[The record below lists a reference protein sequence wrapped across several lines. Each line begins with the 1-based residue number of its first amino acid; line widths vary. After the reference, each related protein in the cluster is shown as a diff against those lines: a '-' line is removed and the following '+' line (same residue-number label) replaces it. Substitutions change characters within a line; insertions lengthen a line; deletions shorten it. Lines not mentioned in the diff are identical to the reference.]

1 MFMRNTKRHSA
12 VFTSTLLGHMCGCR
26 GFVRLAYEEMR
37 FCSLT
42 DQEREGGAQILLGVL
57 LKSLMQNELLIS
69 DGLI

>member
-1 MFMRNTKRHSA
+1 MFMRNIKRHSA

-42 DQEREGGAQILLGVL
+42 DQERGGAQILLGVL
-57 LKSLMQNELLIS
+57 LKSLMPNELLIS